1 VKTIPRTASLAYRAP
16 LLARLVSLDA
26 PASIVCNEI
35 ALVLRAGYLAYGD
48 KMNKHLADCDLS
60 PCDWHPPKTYTK
72 KGDRVLNAVEE
83 LEAAKAQH
91 SRERVIHWAAVLV
104 QAASDLA
111 TGYLGEEAQN
121 IAMERI
127 DNERP

>member
-1 VKTIPRTASLAYRAP
+1 VKTILRTASLAYRAP

-26 PASIVCNEI
+26 PPSIVCNEI
-35 ALVLRAGYLAYGD
+35 ALVLRAGHLAYGD
-48 KMNKHLADCDLS
+48 KLNKHLADFGLF
-60 PCDWHPPKTYTK
+60 PCDRHPPKTCTK
-72 KGDRVLNAVEE
+72 NGNRVLNAVEE

-91 SRERVIHWAAVLV
+91 SRERVIHWADVLV
-104 QAASDLA
+104 QAAGDLA
-111 TGYLGEEAQN
+111 TAYMGEEAQN